1 MVVRSTWWNLARHHT
16 VVVVVVV
23 VVVVDFR
30 NAKGFLPNS
39 DHVW

>member
-16 VVVVVVV
+16 VVVV